1 MTVELAALAAIVVL
15 PAGLVL
21 AWLALMGALLA
32 ALAAPTTSDAR

>member
-1 MTVELAALAAIVVL
+1 MTVELAAIAAIVLL

-32 ALAAPTTSDAR
+32 ALAVPTETDAR

>member
-1 MTVELAALAAIVVL
+1 MTVELAAIAAIVLL

-32 ALAAPTTSDAR
+32 ALAVPTEPDAR